1 MMKLSKTSLLLRAL
15 LLPVLGMLA
24 AGCGYHV
31 GSMAHPQLKT
41 VAIAPVANDTTLLYA
56 ASLMRSE
63 LCERFMIDGSYKL
76 VDMDEADL
84 IVFVKINS
92 YGINASGSSSYD
104 AGRGVYMPSTWAITL
119 NATVSVSIPG
129 RAALLVN
136 NANISRTGRYQNN
149 IDILISQQAG
159 VKQACYL
166 IAGDIVSMTAEA
178 W

>member
-1 MMKLSKTSLLLRAL
+1 MKLTKPSFLLRSLLLPL
-15 LLPVLGMLA
+15 LCLSA

-31 GSMAHPQLKT
+31 GSLAHPQLKT
-41 VAIAPVANDTTLLYA
+41 VAIAPVSNDTTLLYV
-56 ASLMRSE
+56 SSMMRSE

-76 VDMDEADL
+76 VDLDEADL

-92 YGINASGSSSYD
+92 YGISAKGSSSYD
-104 AGRGVYMPSTWAITL
+104 EGRGVYLPSTWAITI

-129 RAALLVN
+129 RAQPLVN
-136 NANISRTGRYQNN
+136 SANLSRTGRYQNN
-149 IDILISQQAG
+149 IDLLISQQAG

-166 IAGDIVSMTAEA
+166 IAGDIVSMTTEA

>member
-1 MMKLSKTSLLLRAL
+1 MKMTKTHLLLRAL
-15 LLPVLGMLA
+15 LIPALAVLA
-24 AGCGYHV
+24 SGCGYHV
-31 GSMAHPQLKT
+31 GSLAHPQLKT
-41 VAIAPVANDTTLLYA
+41 VAIAPVSNDTTLLYA
-56 ASLMRSE
+56 SSIMRNE

-84 IVFVKINS
+84 IVFVKING
-92 YGINASGSSSYD
+92 YGIDASGSSSYD

-129 RAALLVN
+129 RAAPLVN
-136 NANISRTGRYQNN
+136 SANISRTGRYQNN

-166 IAGDIVSMTAEA
+166 IAGDIVSMTTEA